1 MQWFESLFSFA
12 GRGKTDKEN
21 DSIAELGPEDKS
33 AGQRLFVGGQSLTIQ
48 LGTIINKAI

>member
-1 MQWFESLFSFA
+1 MQWFESLFNFA
-12 GRGKTDKEN
+12 GGKTDKEN

-33 AGQRLFVGGQSLTIQ
+33 AGQRLFVGGQSLTIL